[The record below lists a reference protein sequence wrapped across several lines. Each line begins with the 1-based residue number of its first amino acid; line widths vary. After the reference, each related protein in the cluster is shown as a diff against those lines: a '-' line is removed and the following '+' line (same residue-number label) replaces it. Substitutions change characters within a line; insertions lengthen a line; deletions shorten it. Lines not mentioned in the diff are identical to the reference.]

1 MQGVEN
7 ELTTKETRGPWQWW
21 RTPKCPI
28 LREEHPIASLSVE
41 AREGKAFWH
50 GWHSGIL
57 HIVSSAYRITIWS
70 IYCPFSACFALKKD
84 CDPD

>member
-7 ELTTKETRGPWQWW
+7 ELTTKETKEPWQQW

-41 AREGKAFWH
+41 AREGKPQASEETKAWLAF
-50 GWHSGIL
+50 
-57 HIVSSAYRITIWS
+57 RDT
-70 IYCPFSACFALKKD
+70 
-84 CDPD
+84 